1 MPAASTG
8 EDSSVTRHSQA
19 VLVFAVPDGIFTRSG
34 GFLSC
39 LSIKKAK
46 LLTTKSFFFHI
57 HGEIRTQSPDP

>member
-34 GFLSC
+34 GFS
-39 LSIKKAK
+39 
-46 LLTTKSFFFHI
+46 
-57 HGEIRTQSPDP
+57 